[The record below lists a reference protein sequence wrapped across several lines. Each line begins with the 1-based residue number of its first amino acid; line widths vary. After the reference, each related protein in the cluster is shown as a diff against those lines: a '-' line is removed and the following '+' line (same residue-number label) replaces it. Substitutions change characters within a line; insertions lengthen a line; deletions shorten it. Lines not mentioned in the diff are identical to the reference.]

1 MQKNWVQIEL
11 VEVCT
16 GESRLLGRKIDFCN
30 KKTPKTKYEY
40 EYEYNINIQPKKQ
53 FKVQMIGILE
63 EIDSFY

>member
-1 MQKNWVQIEL
+1 M
-11 VEVCT
+11 
-16 GESRLLGRKIDFCN
+16 LGKVDCLAGKSIFAT